1 MARKPLTVHRIV
13 GTALAAA
20 TISTM
25 LGGFVATG
33 AAQAAAP
40 VAAKCVPGSG
50 NPLNPCP

>member
-25 LGGFVATG
+25 VGGFVATG
-33 AAQAAAP
+33 TADAAAP
-40 VAAKCVPGSG
+40 VSAKCTPGSG